1 MSTADSLKE
10 QIKAIVDSVQQEK
23 DLRLLYITVNNIANK

>member
-10 QIKAIVDSVQQEK
+10 QIKAIIDSVQQEK